1 MWKAITE
8 RICSKLH
15 ELEDASPPNPSQMR
29 ERNLKLGHADGRIG
43 KQDPVLPEQRL

>member
-15 ELEDASPPNPSQMR
+15 ELEDAAPPNPNQMR
-29 ERNLKLGHADGRIG
+29 ERKLKPEHADGRID